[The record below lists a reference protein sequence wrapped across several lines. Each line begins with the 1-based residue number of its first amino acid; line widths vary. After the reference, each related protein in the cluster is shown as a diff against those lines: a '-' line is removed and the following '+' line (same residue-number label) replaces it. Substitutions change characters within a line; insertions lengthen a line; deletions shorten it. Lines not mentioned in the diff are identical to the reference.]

1 VILPLIGPTNEK
13 TPIPLASKIMQD
25 YSIGLWVA
33 AGHAGKNIFYF
44 PFILFY
50 IIFYH
55 FFIAG
60 YFK

>member
-1 VILPLIGPTNEK
+1 LPLIGPTNEK
-13 TPIPLASKIMQD
+13 TLIPLASKIVQD
-25 YSIGLWVA
+25 YSIGLWA
-33 AGHAGKNIFYF
+33 AAEHAGKNIFYF
-44 PFILFY
+44 TFILFY